1 MSDCWAWGVQQR
13 LAASECAKD
22 VTAFTRCC
30 SKAWVGRERL
40 VQIETWSGKEEEGIS
55 PCDAELDMVR
65 RCLPGVLLGGSG
77 RPFEACEKDFRA
89 VATLPSDAD
98 PKKAARVFNRGWSCA
113 FRAFRQPV
121 EQLVAQAQAVGECDT
136 SGSAELATPV
146 RPKRIIEP
154 EPRCRPARGV
164 KNAAG
169 KGHWTV

>member
-30 SKAWVGRERL
+30 SKADLDGREQLKSTRR
-40 VQIETWSGKEEEGIS
+40 VGEEGIS

-121 EQLVAQAQAVGECDT
+121 EQLVAQAQAVGEC
-136 SGSAELATPV
+136 
-146 RPKRIIEP
+146 
-154 EPRCRPARGV
+154 RPARGV